1 MLMLKACPRCRGD
14 LYVDRDF
21 YGQYKQ
27 CIQCGHMEDIA
38 TAPRAR
44 SRDTARTN
52 RDKVVEK
59 AA

>member
-1 MLMLKACPRCRGD
+1 MLILKACPRCRGD
-14 LYVDRDF
+14 LYFDRDF

-44 SRDTARTN
+44 RQGTVRPN
-52 RDKVVEK
+52 RDRVVKK

>member
-14 LYVDRDF
+14 LYIDRDF

-27 CIQCGHMEDIA
+27 CIQCGFMEDLA
-38 TAPRAR
+38 PAPRAR
-44 SRDTARTN
+44 RPVPVRAGKN
-52 RDKVVEK
+52 KVIKK

>member
-14 LYVDRDF
+14 LYIERDF
-21 YGQYKQ
+21 YGQYKE

-38 TAPRAR
+38 PAPRLYR
-44 SRDTARTN
+44 QDTARRSRN
-52 RDKVVEK
+52 KVVKK

>member
-1 MLMLKACPRCRGD
+1 MLILKACPRCRGD
-14 LYVDRDF
+14 LYFDRDF

-38 TAPRAR
+38 PAPRAR
-44 SRDTARTN
+44 RQGTVRPN
-52 RDKVVEK
+52 RDRVVKK

>member
-14 LYVDRDF
+14 LYIDRDF

-38 TAPRAR
+38 PAPRAR
-44 SRDTARTN
+44 RQVPVRRSRDRVI
-52 RDKVVEK
+52 KK